1 MIQHINKKIIWI
13 ALFTLVAMSSC
24 LKQGLPEYENWE
36 LNEINN
42 VYVEHRFES
51 GQTHHGEPIIAYQ
64 RLNVSQQID
73 KEANTVKLS
82 ITLPGA
88 NGAFTESVRQSV
100 SQNRLWVYMDIS
112 TAAKIAPMG
121 NTPKLGDPTDLT
133 IPQSYRV
140 TAANG
145 DDRVWTIEVL
155 SFD

>member
-13 ALFTLVAMSSC
+13 ALITVMTMSSC

-51 GQTHHGEPIIAYQ
+51 GQTHHGAPIVAYQ

-73 KEANTVKLS
+73 DEANTVKLT
-82 ITLPGA
+82 ITVPVAG
-88 NGAFTESVRQSV
+88 GAFTEDVRQSV
-100 SQNRLWVYMDIS
+100 TQNRLWVYMDIS
-112 TAAKIAPMG
+112 TAAKIAPIG

-133 IPQSYRV
+133 VVQSYKV

-145 DDRVWTIEVL
+145 DERVWTVEVL